1 MGGVPTVAVN
11 CADLT
16 TADAID
22 GTIGS
27 YINDGLIAEN
37 MNMLYYSW
45 YWFAMYF
52 WHLNVWSYISNI
64 EAIALCGISNG
75 VDDAV
80 FNQEWMDTVFYPVML
95 DYSENIWYLSE
106 YWWATSLI
114 VIFPYFGWVVLIIN
128 IIFMLDFNMYAM
140 EYNARLLGDAGAVEG
155 GEEGEEEAEE

>member
-52 WHLNVWSYISNI
+52 WHLNVVSYLTAI
-64 EAIALCGISNG
+64 EGVALCGVSNG

-80 FNQEWMDTVFYPVML
+80 FNEDWMGETFYPVMQEYM
-95 DYSENIWYLSE
+95 DNVFYLSE
-106 YWWATSLI
+106 FWWATSLI

-128 IIFMLDFNMYAM
+128 IIFMLDFNTYAM
-140 EYNARLLGDAGAVEG
+140 EYNSRLAGDAPA
-155 GEEGEEEAEE
+155 GEEGEGEEEEEE